1 MSRLLTALDREFYK
15 RDTITVAR
23 ELLGKLI
30 VRNINGSR
38 ICAKI
43 VETEAYI
50 GDHDP
55 ASHSFGRITE
65 RNKIMYGPAGFA
77 YVYFIYGN
85 YYCFN
90 AVTGSEGEGNAVLIR
105 AAEIIEGKELALGYR
120 KLNSGSHEI
129 ANGPAKLCI
138 ALQIDKK
145 FNGHNITKKSELF
158 VAEGENSIER
168 NIISTKRIGISK
180 GMELPYRFIVKGS
193 PFVTKHRHNNFV
205 HNSKNKS

>member
-1 MSRLLTALDREFYK
+1 MSRLLTALDREFYS
-15 RDTITVAR
+15 RDTIIVAK

-30 VRNINGSR
+30 VREINNSL

-65 RNKIMYGPAGFA
+65 RNKIMYGPAGYA

-90 AVTGSEGEGNAVLIR
+90 AVTGSEREGNAVLIR
-105 AAEIIEGKELALGYR
+105 AAEIIEGKELALGHR
-120 KLNSGSHEI
+120 KLTSGSHEI

-145 FNGHNITKKSELF
+145 FNGHNLTKDGELF
-158 VAEGENSIER
+158 IAAGEEDGER
-168 NIISTKRIGISK
+168 EIISTRRIGISK
-180 GMELPYRFIVKGS
+180 GMDLPYRFIVKGS

-205 HNSKNKS
+205 SNSKNK

>member
-1 MSRLLTALDREFYK
+1 LLTALDREFYA
-15 RDTITVAR
+15 RDTIIVAK

-30 VRNINGSR
+30 VREINNGL

-65 RNKIMYGPAGFA
+65 RNKIMYGPAGYA

-90 AVTGSEGEGNAVLIR
+90 AVTGNECEGNAVLIR

-120 KLNSGSHEI
+120 KLTSGSHEI
-129 ANGPAKLCI
+129 ANGPAKLCM

-145 FNGHNITKKSELF
+145 FNGHDLTNEGELF
-158 VAEGENSIER
+158 VAAGEETKKSD
-168 NIISTKRIGISK
+168 IISTKRIGISK
-180 GMELPYRFIVKGS
+180 GTDLPYRFIVKGN

-205 HNSKNKS
+205 SNSKNK